1 MTQWLIIDLPPGRA
15 AIRMLI
21 AAVVWIAVA
30 ELPARLS
37 SDLRAARE
45 RLEREAVTD
54 SLTGLTNRR
63 GWTLLLNELLTVHD
77 AGTPLAL
84 LLLDLDHFKAFN
96 DAHGHLAGDVLLQT
110 FAARIATLTPRGA
123 VAARWGGEEFAI
135 ALPRT
140 SQSEAFRLAE
150 DIRGIVPENQTCSV
164 GLTMAQPGDEE
175 DTLLARADAVLYVA
189 KHKGRDRIEAA

>member
-54 SLTGLTNRR
+54 SLTGLT
-63 GWTLLLNELLTVHD
+63 T
-77 AGTPLAL
+77 
-84 LLLDLDHFKAFN
+84 
-96 DAHGHLAGDVLLQT
+96 
-110 FAARIATLTPRGA
+110 
-123 VAARWGGEEFAI
+123 VAA
-135 ALPRT
+135 
-140 SQSEAFRLAE
+140 
-150 DIRGIVPENQTCSV
+150 
-164 GLTMAQPGDEE
+164 GLCC
-175 DTLLARADAVLYVA
+175 
-189 KHKGRDRIEAA
+189 